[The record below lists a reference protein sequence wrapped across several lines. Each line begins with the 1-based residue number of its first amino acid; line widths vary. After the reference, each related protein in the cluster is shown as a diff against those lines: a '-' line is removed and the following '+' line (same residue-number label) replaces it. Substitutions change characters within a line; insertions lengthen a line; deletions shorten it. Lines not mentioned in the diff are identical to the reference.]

1 MEMTLREAVTGY
13 QCGERIKA
21 FLIAAAGLLAELDQF
36 KEEERAPAVRLY
48 KGYLEQVRGE
58 IRLARNIS
66 TLPGLAEV
74 EAKLKE
80 ATWEVHINRRS
91 EAGLRL
97 GEAISLATT
106 ATLKAAEK
114 LKKEGLL

>member
-1 MEMTLREAVTGY
+1 MTLKEAVVNY

-21 FLIAAAGLLAELDQF
+21 FLISAAGLLVELEQF
-36 KEEERAPAVRLY
+36 KAEELAPAVRLY

-58 IRLARNIS
+58 IRLVRNI
-66 TLPGLAEV
+66 TGMPELAEV

-80 ATWEVHINRRS
+80 ATWEVHINRRN
-91 EAGLRL
+91 EASQRL
-97 GEAISLATT
+97 GEAISLAAT
-106 ATLKAAEK
+106 ATLKAAQL